1 MDAFEII
8 KKTMGEFADVPDDT
22 VQTFISL
29 AEPLISKKRFRKL
42 YPQALAY
49 LAAHKMKMSGLGK
62 TIGIGTVGDTIGL
75 SSVSEG
81 ETSVSFSNNQA
92 GNTATD
98 SEFGLTVY
106 KQTDLSKR
114 RKAERRR

>member
-81 ETSVSFSNNQA
+81 ETCVTVTCCSC
-92 GNTATD
+92 GYLYTD
-98 SEFGLTVY
+98 FCNYRVHKGDWYS
-106 KQTDLSKR
+106 
-114 RKAERRR
+114 

>member
-1 MDAFEII
+1 MI
-8 KKTMGEFADVPDDT
+8 
-22 VQTFISL
+22 QYRLSYL
-29 AEPLISKKRFRKL
+29 LQSHLISKKRFRKL

-81 ETSVSFSNNQA
+81 ETSVSFLIIRQETLRQIRNS
-92 GNTATD
+92 D
-98 SEFGLTVY
+98 
-106 KQTDLSKR
+106 
-114 RKAERRR
+114 

>member
-62 TIGIGTVGDTIGL
+62 TIGIGTVA
-75 SSVSEG
+75 VSYTHLRAH
-81 ETSVSFSNNQA
+81 ET
-92 GNTATD
+92 
-98 SEFGLTVY
+98 
-106 KQTDLSKR
+106 
-114 RKAERRR
+114 